1 MAVRRWIDRGFYLV
15 TAACAVA
22 ACSILVGLV
31 AVILVRALPVLS
43 LDLLTQQMA
52 EAGAAGGI
60 RYEIL
65 GTLLLMV
72 SALAVSSVLA
82 VALALTKTVYVRD
95 PRLRSWIALGLYTI
109 NGMPSIVFGIVG
121 MVLFMGVLG
130 WGKSWLSGGVL
141 LGLMILPTLTVALIE
156 RIESLPGKYWEA
168 AASLGLTRSQI
179 VWSVVLPQSVSG
191 LLSGALLG
199 LARAGGET
207 APIMFTAA
215 VFSGATLPQGIRES
229 PVVALPYH
237 IFVLAQDSFQP
248 GAEGRMWGATFVLLA
263 LVLGL
268 SLVALPARLAVH
280 EESKHG

>member
-1 MAVRRWIDRGFYLV
+1 M
-15 TAACAVA
+15 ACA
-22 ACSILVGLV
+22 ILVGLV
-31 AVILVRALPVLS
+31 AVILVRALPALS

-52 EAGAAGGI
+52 EAGASGGV

-72 SALAVSSVLA
+72 SALAVSAVLA
-82 VALALTKTVYVRD
+82 VALALAKTIYVQD
-95 PRLRSWIALGLYTI
+95 PRLRAWIALGLYTV

-121 MVLFMGVLG
+121 MSLFMGVLG
-130 WGKSWLSGGVL
+130 WGKSWLSGGIL
-141 LGLMILPTLTVALIE
+141 LGLMILPTLAVALIE
-156 RIESLPGKYWEA
+156 RIESLPGKYLEA
-168 AASLGLTRSQI
+168 AASLGLRRSQI

-229 PVVALPYH
+229 PVAALPYH
-237 IFVLAQDSFQP
+237 VFVLAQDSFQP

>member
-1 MAVRRWIDRGFYLV
+1 VRRWIDRGFYLV
-15 TAACAVA
+15 TAACAAVA
-22 ACSILVGLV
+22 CCILVGLV
-31 AVILVRALPVLS
+31 AVILVRALPALKPE
-43 LDLLTQQMA
+43 LLTQQMA
-52 EAGAAGGI
+52 EAGASGGI

-82 VALALTKTVYVRD
+82 VALALTRTVYVRS
-95 PRLRSWIALGLYTI
+95 PRLRAWIMLGLYTV
-109 NGMPSIVFGIVG
+109 NGLPSIVFGIVG
-121 MVLFMGVLG
+121 MIFFMGVLG

-141 LGLMILPTLTVALIE
+141 LGLMILPTLTVSLIE
-156 RIESLPGKYWEA
+156 RIESLPPKYLEA
-168 AASLGLTRSQI
+168 AASLGLSRSQI
-179 VWSVVLPQSVSG
+179 VWSVVLPQSANG

-199 LARAGGET
+199 LARAAGET

-237 IFVLAQDSFQP
+237 IFVLAQDSFQA

>member
-1 MAVRRWIDRGFYLV
+1 VRRWIDRGFYLV
-15 TAACAVA
+15 TAACAAVA
-22 ACSILVGLV
+22 CAILVGLI
-31 AVILVRALPVLS
+31 AVILMRALPSLK
-43 LDLLTQQMA
+43 LDLLTQRMA

-65 GTLLLMV
+65 GTLLLMAT
-72 SALAVSSVLA
+72 ALAVSSVLA

-95 PRLRSWIALGLYTI
+95 PRLRAWISLGLYTV

-121 MVLFMGVLG
+121 MIFFMEILG
-130 WGKSWLSGGVL
+130 WGKSWLSGGIL
-141 LGLMILPTLTVALIE
+141 LGLMILPTLTVSLSE
-156 RIESLPGKYWEA
+156 RIESLPAKYLEA
-168 AASLGLTRSQI
+168 AAGLGLSRSQI
-179 VWSVVLPQSVSG
+179 VWSVLMPQSVSG

-215 VFSGATLPQGIRES
+215 VFSGATLPRGIRES

-248 GAEGRMWGATFVLLA
+248 GAQGRMWGATFVLLA

-268 SLVALPARLAVH
+268 SLMALPARLAVH

>member
-1 MAVRRWIDRGFYLV
+1 MRRWIDRGFHLV
-15 TAACAVA
+15 TAACAVV

-31 AVILVRALPVLS
+31 AIILVRALPALS

-52 EAGAAGGI
+52 EAGASGGI
-60 RYEIL
+60 LYEIL

-72 SALAVSSVLA
+72 TALAVSSVFA
-82 VALALTKTVYVRD
+82 VALALAKTVYVRD
-95 PRLRSWIALGLYTI
+95 PRLQRGIALSLYTI
-109 NGMPSIVFGIVG
+109 NGMPSIVFGIFG
-121 MVLFMGVLG
+121 MILFMGVLG
-130 WGKSWLSGGVL
+130 WGKSWLSGGIL
-141 LGLMILPTLTVALIE
+141 LGMMILPTLTVALIE
-156 RIESLPGKYWEA
+156 RIESLPGKYLEA
-168 AASLGLTRSQI
+168 AASLGLSRSQV
-179 VWSVVLPQSVSG
+179 VWSVVMPQSASG
-191 LLSGALLG
+191 LISGSLLG
-199 LARAGGET
+199 LARAAGET

-237 IFVLAQDSFQP
+237 IFVLAQDSIQP
-248 GAEGRMWGATFVLLA
+248 GAEEHMWGATFVLLS

>member
-15 TAACAVA
+15 TAACAAV

-31 AVILVRALPVLS
+31 AVILVRALPALS

-52 EAGAAGGI
+52 EAGASGGI
-60 RYEIL
+60 LYEIL

-72 SALAVSSVLA
+72 SALAVSSVFA
-82 VALALTKTVYVRD
+82 VALALAKTVYVRD
-95 PRLRSWIALGLYTI
+95 PRLRRGIALGLYTI
-109 NGMPSIVFGIVG
+109 NGVPSIVFGIFG
-121 MVLFMGVLG
+121 MILFMGVLG
-130 WGKSWLSGGVL
+130 WGKSWLSGGIL
-141 LGLMILPTLTVALIE
+141 LGMMILPTLTVALIE
-156 RIESLPGKYWEA
+156 RIESLPGKYLEA
-168 AASLGLTRSQI
+168 AASLGLSRSQV
-179 VWSVVLPQSVSG
+179 VWSVVLPQSAAG
-191 LLSGALLG
+191 LISGALLG
-199 LARAGGET
+199 LARAAGET

-215 VFSGATLPQGIRES
+215 VFSGASLPQGIRES

-248 GAEGRMWGATFVLLA
+248 GTEGHMWGATFVLLS

>member
-1 MAVRRWIDRGFYLV
+1 VRRWLDRGFYWAA
-15 TAACAVA
+15 AACAAVA
-22 ACSILVGLV
+22 CFTLIGLV
-31 AVILVRALPVLS
+31 TVILVRALPVLS

-60 RYEIL
+60 LYEIL
-65 GTLLLMV
+65 GTLILMV
-72 SALAVSSVLA
+72 SALAVSSILA
-82 VALALTKTVYVRD
+82 VALALAKSVYVKN
-95 PRLRSWIALGLYTI
+95 PRLRRLIMLGLYTV
-109 NGMPSIVFGIVG
+109 NGLPSIVIGIAG
-121 MVLFMGVLG
+121 MIFFMGVLG
-130 WGKSWLSGGVL
+130 WGKSWLSGGIL
-141 LGLMILPTLTVALIE
+141 LGLMILPTLSVSLIE
-156 RIESLPGKYWEA
+156 RIESLPAKYLDA
-168 AASLGLTRSQI
+168 AASLGLSRSQT
-179 VWSVVLPQSVSG
+179 VWSVILPQSASG

-199 LARAGGET
+199 LARAAGET

-215 VFSGATLPQGIRES
+215 VFSGATLPAGIRES

>member
-1 MAVRRWIDRGFYLV
+1 MRRWIDRGFYLL
-15 TAACAVA
+15 TAACAAA

-31 AVILVRALPVLS
+31 AVILVRALPALS

-52 EAGAAGGI
+52 EAGASGGI
-60 RYEIL
+60 LAEIL
-65 GTLLLMV
+65 GTLLLMA
-72 SALAVSSVLA
+72 SALAVSAVLA

-95 PRLRSWIALGLYTI
+95 PRLRAWITLGLYTV

-130 WGKSWLSGGVL
+130 WGKSWLSGGIL

-156 RIESLPGKYWEA
+156 RIESLPGKYLEA
-168 AASLGLTRSQI
+168 AASLGLDRSQI
-179 VWSVVLPQSVSG
+179 VWSVVLPQSASG

-215 VFSGATLPQGIRES
+215 VFSGASLPQGIRES

-237 IFVLAQDSFQP
+237 IFVLAQDSFHP
-248 GAEGRMWGATFVLLA
+248 GAEGRMWAATFVLLA

-268 SLVALPARLAVH
+268 SLVALPARLKVH
-280 EESKHG
+280 EESRHG